1 MRDWRFA
8 NRLLIGLFAVM
19 SGLFKVAGGAA
30 DLRLFAAL
38 GMAPPAVLAFGAIQA
53 AAGLM
58 LLLDVRRTPA
68 ALLLAACNAFAT
80 LALFVNGVQPFGVLS
95 IVFVVMAAI
104 EAFPSRPAA
113 RSVSQPS
120 EIAPG

>member
-1 MRDWRFA
+1 
-8 NRLLIGLFAVM
+8 
-19 SGLFKVAGGAA
+19 
-30 DLRLFAAL
+30 
-38 GMAPPAVLAFGAIQA
+38 
-53 AAGLM
+53 M

-95 IVFVVMAAI
+95 IVFVLMAAI
-104 EAFPSRPAA
+104 EAFPSRPEA